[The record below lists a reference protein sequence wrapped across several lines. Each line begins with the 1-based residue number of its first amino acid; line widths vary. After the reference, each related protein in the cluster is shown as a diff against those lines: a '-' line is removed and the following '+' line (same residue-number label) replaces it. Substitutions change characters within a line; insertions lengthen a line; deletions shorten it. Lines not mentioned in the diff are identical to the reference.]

1 MAVGREK
8 VMERKRFSKEW
19 INRRV
24 LVALRNESRGTYAIL
39 GRLREVTDKDIR
51 VVMRLFGRIRTLSR
65 VFMAEAHLLNDQASR
80 GRSVAPYSPNALKE
94 GFPEGSWPFQLAL
107 GGCCDE

>member
-39 GRLREVTDKDIR
+39 GRLREVTDKEIR

-65 VFMAEAHLLNDQASR
+65 DFMAEVHPLEDQAT
-80 GRSVAPYSPNALKE
+80 SVRL
-94 GFPEGSWPFQLAL
+94 
-107 GGCCDE
+107 D

>member
-24 LVALRNESRGTYAIL
+24 LVALGNESRGTYAIL
-39 GRLREVTDKDIR
+39 GLLREVTDKDIR
-51 VVMRLFGRIRTLSR
+51 VVMRFFGRIRRL
-65 VFMAEAHLLNDQASR
+65 AETSWR
-80 GRSVAPYSPNALKE
+80 RSTPWKIKLPR
-94 GFPEGSWPFQLAL
+94 
-107 GGCCDE
+107 